1 MQILSNPTNRSEE
14 PSLVENPTLLL
25 DLEEE
30 STQLHGEADLEVVA
44 ADGNCYESI
53 DGVVDVGKAF
63 CSRFPSTSSG
73 KLLNMFSTV
82 DHSKFCIAHMWTYRD
97 LDVVGLADSP
107 TEVRSKNF
115 EISKTKVPEW
125 LTLPVLLLLCHHQPL
140 PFIHS
145 FDVEWCRVQLASLAF
160 VRITTRSAA
169 LGSTLASSPSGLTI
183 VVLIIFST
191 AQ

>member
-1 MQILSNPTNRSEE
+1 MTRYKSQPRSRLSIKKNQEYEDDSWREGDWEATLQILSNPTNRSEE
-14 PSLVENPTLLL
+14 PSLVEHPTLLL

-30 STQLHGEADLEVVA
+30 STQLHGEADLEVVD

-82 DHSKFCIAHMWTYRD
+82 DHSKFCIAHLWTYRD

-115 EISKTKVPEW
+115 EISKTKVLEW
-125 LTLPVLLLLCHHQPL
+125 LTLPV
-140 PFIHS
+140 PF
-145 FDVEWCRVQLASLAF
+145 
-160 VRITTRSAA
+160 
-169 LGSTLASSPSGLTI
+169 
-183 VVLIIFST
+183 
-191 AQ
+191 

>member
-1 MQILSNPTNRSEE
+1 MTRYKSQPRSRLSIKKNQEYEDDSWREGDWEATLQILSNPTNRSEE

-30 STQLHGEADLEVVA
+30 STQLHGEADLEVVD

-82 DHSKFCIAHMWTYRD
+82 DHSKFCIAHLWTYRD

-107 TEVRSKNF
+107 TEVRSMNF
-115 EISKTKVPEW
+115 EIS
-125 LTLPVLLLLCHHQPL
+125 
-140 PFIHS
+140 
-145 FDVEWCRVQLASLAF
+145 
-160 VRITTRSAA
+160 
-169 LGSTLASSPSGLTI
+169 
-183 VVLIIFST
+183 
-191 AQ
+191 